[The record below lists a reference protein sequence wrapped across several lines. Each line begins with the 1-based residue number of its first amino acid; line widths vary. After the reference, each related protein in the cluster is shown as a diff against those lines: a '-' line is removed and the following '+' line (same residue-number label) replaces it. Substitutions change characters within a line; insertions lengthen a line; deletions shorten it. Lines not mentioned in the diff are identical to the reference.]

1 MAKTDKQKKIIFVCQ
16 QCGHEEFKWLGRCPE
31 CNEWNSF
38 AEQKVAAAPVRSSR
52 TTSKARQP
60 EELSRVAI
68 ESADRFPLPM
78 AEFNRV
84 IGGGIVPGSLI
95 LTGGDPGIGKSTL
108 LLQISDMVAQ
118 NHGRV
123 VYVSGEETSH
133 QIKLRAQRLGIKGDN
148 LFLLSETDLS
158 AILEQVE
165 SLSPSL
171 VIIDSI
177 QAVYLPEV
185 ETAPGSITQVRECT
199 MRLMNWA
206 KAGAVPVFIVG
217 HVTKDGSIAGPRVL
231 EHIVDAVLYLE
242 GESFSSYRLLRCVK
256 NRFGSTNE
264 IGIFEMKGH
273 GLTEV
278 DNPSRAFLSQRYGEA
293 IGSTVVPVLEGSRP
307 LLVEIQALTNPT
319 SFGQPRRTANGID
332 FNRLLI
338 VTAVLS
344 RRIGLKL
351 GNQDVIVNV
360 TGGIRIGEPA
370 ADLGIAMAIASS
382 IRDVPVDPEMAVVGE
397 IGLSGELR
405 TVNQLDRRVNEA
417 ARLGFKKCLV
427 PKSGSSGIPAINGIR
442 IITAGT
448 LREAVREGLPG
459 SRQKSSD
466 DDEAITELEL

>member
-1 MAKTDKQKKIIFVCQ
+1 MFVCQ

-38 AEQKVAAAPVRSSR
+38 AEQKVVSAPARPSR
-52 TTSKARQP
+52 NSVSLNRPQ
-60 EELSRVAI
+60 ELSQVAI
-68 ESADRFPLPM
+68 ESTDRVPLPM

-84 IGGGIVPGSLI
+84 LGGGIVPGSLI

-108 LLQISDMVAQ
+108 LLQISEMVART
-118 NHGRV
+118 HGRV
-123 VYVSGEETSH
+123 VYVSGEETQH
-133 QIKLRAQRLGIKGDN
+133 QIKLRAQRLGIRGDN
-148 LFLLSETDLS
+148 LFLLAETDLH
-158 AILEQVE
+158 AILEHVE
-165 SLSPSL
+165 ELSPSL

-273 GLTEV
+273 GLVEV

-293 IGSTVVPVLEGSRP
+293 VGSTVVPVLEGSRP

-332 FNRLLI
+332 FNRLLL
-338 VTAVLS
+338 VTAVLT
-344 RRIGLKL
+344 RRIGFRL
-351 GNQDVIVNV
+351 GNQDVMVNV

-370 ADLGIAMAIASS
+370 ADLGIALAIASS
-382 IRDVPVDPEMAVVGE
+382 ARDVPVDPEMAVVGE
-397 IGLSGELR
+397 IGLSGEIR
-405 TVNQLDRRVNEA
+405 TVAQLERRVNEA

-427 PKSGSSGIPAINGIR
+427 PKSGSAGIPAINGIK

-448 LREAVREGLPG
+448 LREAIHEGLPG
-459 SRQKSSD
+459 GSRKPKEEDSV
-466 DDEAITELEL
+466 TELEF